1 MSVDLDGTGTS
12 AGTVISLAPTAVDFG
27 QVEVGKTSTALQITA
42 ENSGSVAMPVASVN
56 VTAPFVLASNG
67 CGNSL
72 AANSDCQ
79 LTVEFA
85 PKQSGPASGTL
96 TLSDSVGSQTVAL
109 TGRGAVSPTD
119 DLAPTS
125 LTFPSTVAGQRSA
138 GQSIVLSNGGD
149 LPLSSIAISVSAG
162 FQTTNNCGTLLA
174 EHSNCSISVV
184 FSPSQPG
191 SQTGTLN
198 VVDAIKT
205 QSVALSGT
213 GLQAPAIGVS
223 PTQLS
228 FAAQPVGAA
237 SSPLT
242 LTVSNTGG
250 APMANVG
257 FQISGPAA
265 SSYAIGM
272 TTCGADLNKGGSCTV
287 QIVFRPMSRRRK
299 CGGSNRNFFDAG
311 SGASSSSR

>member
-1 MSVDLDGTGTS
+1 MRQFARGKQRLPVDRG
-12 AGTVISLAPTAVDFG
+12 I
-27 QVEVGKTSTALQITA
+27 
-42 ENSGSVAMPVASVN
+42 
-56 VTAPFVLASNG
+56 
-67 CGNSL
+67 C
-72 AANSDCQ
+72 
-79 LTVEFA
+79 
-85 PKQSGPASGTL
+85 
-96 TLSDSVGSQTVAL
+96 SQTVRSGEWSFDSQRQCWIPDRGS

-228 FAAQPVGAA
+228 IAAQPVGAA
-237 SSPLT
+237 SPPLT

-257 FQISGPAA
+257 FQITGPAA

-287 QIVFRPMSRRRK
+287 QIVFRPM
-299 CGGSNRNFFDAG
+299 AP
-311 SGASSSSR
+311 GANAAVLTVTSSTLGVSQFEFR